1 MNIIKLTG
9 VLSLSGEPIF
19 VNFDNVSFYHYDS
32 SPSGATKYTQIYFGS
47 DDHWVRVKET
57 PEEIMKII
65 CPPTE
70 SYVKLGSLDGVPEER
85 DWHDGCPGCD
95 GCKNNCETCTAKCYT
110 GCTTDCKKKGK

>member
-19 VNFDNVSFYHYDS
+19 VNLDNVSFYHYDS

-57 PEEIMKII
+57 PEEIQNII
-65 CPPTE
+65 EDQEGLPSYISLEVDPGIPERWEKAHWEGE
-70 SYVKLGSLDGVPEER
+70 SE
-85 DWHDGCPGCD
+85 
-95 GCKNNCETCTAKCYT
+95 
-110 GCTTDCKKKGK
+110 